1 MNKRLWIT
9 MAGTMLGMGTVT
21 AGMPITAQETL
32 TTVVV
37 QDPTVITTAD
47 QFIDTYCSIQIQQLD
62 PVTKAVIMDPATA
75 KPKTTPQ
82 LITGVDET
90 NYTIV
95 LEGAGKL
102 PAFSA
107 AFQQDVKTKFGERIA
122 QAKANP
128 GLGVITLT
136 TYDDLVAA
144 ANQVKA
150 KIDEE
155 NAKKEQEAAATVNP
169 QPTPEPTPIPEQPA
183 EKPTPEQPVDPTP
196 VQPAP
201 QAPAEQPQTPA
212 EEQLGPLEQP
222 APAPTPEQPAENLDL
237 PSVEKTEPD
246 EETLETP
253 EDPVEQPT
261 AFQPMTL
268 AFVSENAEPAFGAEP
283 KTSLLAQAA
292 FEPEVQPQ
300 QELVLPT
307 AAAPVLPVEAA
318 PQVAQPAET
327 TVAKNE
333 AVSKTEEPTT
343 KSSSAADE
351 FIAKYASESGM
362 MYRSATGANYTKI
375 ISGLSSWNKLSR
387 SDKEAVNTKLQNA
400 GGKSYQKLLQEAQS
414 IQFAA
419 PAVTPGRLVPR
430 INTATTTHAGLYG
443 LLCGLA
449 SAVLGY
455 LFTKRKEF

>member
-183 EKPTPEQPVDPTP
+183 ENPTPEQPVDPTP

-201 QAPAEQPQTPA
+201 QAPAEQPQTPS
-212 EEQLGPLEQP
+212 EEQPGPLEQP
-222 APAPTPEQPAENLDL
+222 APAPTPEQPAENPDL

-333 AVSKTEEPTT
+333 AVSKTEEPTP

-351 FIAKYASESGM
+351 FIATYASESGM

-414 IQFAA
+414 IQFAT